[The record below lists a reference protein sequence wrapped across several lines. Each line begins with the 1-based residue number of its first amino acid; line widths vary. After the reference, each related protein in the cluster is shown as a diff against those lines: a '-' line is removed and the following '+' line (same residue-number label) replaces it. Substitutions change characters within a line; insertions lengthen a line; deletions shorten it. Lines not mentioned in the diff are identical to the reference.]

1 MDKYNTTKSKIEDA
15 FYIPRDSNAY
25 GINILLG
32 KIVKGSGIKLMED
45 SLVYEEKLG
54 IENHKST
61 VGCVVIT
68 EFVEDLFKILQLN
81 CEKFYDGF
89 ETQEDMFAF
98 VASTPFFKSSEF
110 THPKKKY
117 NHPIFEDFTE
127 YLLDN
132 KIVTQGG
139 NITHDYINDFVDFDF
154 LQEIDALKGEEKRKR
169 GAIEK
174 FNGRVIIN
182 YHPDFDTNKIG
193 PSMKEFKFSFGNVEK
208 YRDFLLENSIEVVMD
223 KFKEV
228 VKF

>member
-1 MDKYNTTKSKIEDA
+1 MDKYNTTKSKIEDV

-32 KIVKGSGIKLMED
+32 KIVKGSGIKLLED

-54 IENHKST
+54 IENHQST
-61 VGCVVIT
+61 VGYVVIT

-89 ETQEDMFAF
+89 ESQEDMFAF

-154 LQEIDALKGEEKRKR
+154 LKEIEILKEEEKRKR
-169 GAIEK
+169 EAIEK
-174 FNGRVIIN
+174 FNGRVILN
-182 YHPDFDTNKIG
+182 HYPDFDTNKIG
-193 PSMKEFKFSFGNVEK
+193 SSMKEFKFSFGDVEE
-208 YRDFLLENSIEVVMD
+208 YRDFLVENSIEVVMS

-228 VKF
+228 VNF